1 MATSLPWFPA
11 WDMEMA
17 HKGIVKRNL
26 GYTCTLIN
34 RCRALLQR
42 LLHLV
47 ISETA
52 PVYVAQL
59 IKCFGVWK
67 VKVCINQ
74 CIFIVWYRQNY
85 ILAFSLE
92 SGIICVSSFLN
103 SLINV
108 VLTYLQHSI
117 YGMLWQS
124 SSLFYIPMS
133 RTPLLLEHPHV
144 QQADVHF
151 PWAELWGLTDYSKHP
166 LNVCMGIFLIDGWR
180 KWVMCIQK
188 EQEIAVLKSTVETL

>member
-108 VLTYLQHSI
+108 VLTYSTVFMRCFGKAAILYPYVKNTI
-117 YGMLWQS
+117 AAWAS
-124 SSLFYIPMS
+124 SRSASRCALPMS
-133 RTPLLLEHPHV
+133 
-144 QQADVHF
+144 
-151 PWAELWGLTDYSKHP
+151 WALRFDRL
-166 LNVCMGIFLIDGWR
+166 
-180 KWVMCIQK
+180 
-188 EQEIAVLKSTVETL
+188 

>member
-108 VLTYLQHSI
+108 VLTY
-117 YGMLWQS
+117 
-124 SSLFYIPMS
+124 
-133 RTPLLLEHPHV
+133 
-144 QQADVHF
+144 
-151 PWAELWGLTDYSKHP
+151 
-166 LNVCMGIFLIDGWR
+166 
-180 KWVMCIQK
+180 
-188 EQEIAVLKSTVETL
+188 STVFMRCFGKAAHYFIPLCQEHHCCLSILTFSKQMCTSHELSSEVWQTIVNIHSMCAWESFW